1 MLLSYRGVVKDGKV
15 EIKDVALPD
24 GTEVVV
30 VTQSLSLS
38 VAEQKK
44 RLATLSG
51 SAWQRPFGDYV
62 QVLKENPAEADIAA
76 LSDTDL
82 NELVHICTTSRS
94 LPSQSRSG

>member
-38 VAEQKK
+38 VVEQKE
-44 RLATLSG
+44 RLAALSVG
-51 SAWQRPFGDYV
+51 AWQQPFSDYA
-62 QVLKENPAEADIAA
+62 QVLKENPAEADITTV
-76 LSDTDL
+76 SDSDL
-82 NELVHICTTSRS
+82 DELVHEARHE
-94 LPSQSRSG
+94 

>member
-38 VAEQKK
+38 VAEQKE
-44 RLATLSG
+44 RLATLSTG
-51 SAWQRPFGDYV
+51 MWQQPFSDYE

-82 NELVHICTTSRS
+82 NDLVHDAR
-94 LPSQSRSG
+94 RE